1 MLGPPVPL
9 RYDAAV
15 SSPTRFLIIGVL
27 AVAGI
32 LVLANAFD
40 VGTTRAATPASSAVA
55 ETNPP
60 KADKTKEPKPE
71 ETATPEETASPEETG
86 TLDGVRI
93 QVFNGTSTTGLAA
106 EVQDTLDKA
115 GDPVLA
121 GEPGNANENQS
132 ETIVYYRDKSDR
144 ANAEYIAKRY
154 FDGAPV
160 EPMSRI
166 PPVNVGGVTTE
177 VSKEVEVAIVVG
189 EDYSR

>member
-40 VGTTRAATPASSAVA
+40 VGITRAAAPASPAVT
-55 ETNPP
+55 ETKPP
-60 KADKTKEPKPE
+60 KADETNEPK
-71 ETATPEETASPEETG
+71 PEETASPEETG

-132 ETIVYYRDKSDR
+132 ETIVYYQDKSDR

-160 EPMSRI
+160 EQMSRI

-177 VSKEVEVAIVVG
+177 ISKEVEVAIVVG

>member
-1 MLGPPVPL
+1 
-9 RYDAAV
+9 V

-32 LVLANAFD
+32 LVLANAFE
-40 VGTTRAATPASSAVA
+40 VGTTRAAAPSSPAAT
-55 ETNPP
+55 ETKPP
-60 KADKTKEPKPE
+60 KAEKTKEPQPE
-71 ETATPEETASPEETG
+71 ETETPEDAAG

-121 GEPGNANENQS
+121 GEPGNANENQT
-132 ETIVYYRDKSDR
+132 ETVVYYRDRSDR

-154 FDGAPV
+154 FDGAAV
-160 EPMSRI
+160 ESMSRI
-166 PPVNVGGVTTE
+166 PPVNVGGVTTD

-189 EDYSR
+189 EDYSQ

>member
-1 MLGPPVPL
+1 LLGPPVRL
-9 RYDAAV
+9 RYDAPV

-40 VGTTRAATPASSAVA
+40 VGTTRAVAPASPAPT
-55 ETNPP
+55 ETKPP
-60 KADKTKEPKPE
+60 KVDQTKEPKPE
-71 ETATPEETASPEETG
+71 ETEAPEEAG

-106 EVQDTLDKA
+106 QVQDSLDKA

-121 GEPGNANENQS
+121 GEPGNANANEA
-132 ETIVYYRDKSDR
+132 ETVVYYRDRSDR

-154 FDGAPV
+154 FDGAAV

-166 PPVNVGGVTTE
+166 PAVNVGGVTTE
-177 VSKEVEVAIVVG
+177 VSKEVEVAIIVG

>member
-71 ETATPEETASPEETG
+71 ETATPEETG

>member
-1 MLGPPVPL
+1 
-9 RYDAAV
+9 V

-40 VGTTRAATPASSAVA
+40 VGTTRAATPATPAVT
-55 ETNPP
+55 ETKSP
-60 KADKTKEPKPE
+60 KPDETKEPKPE
-71 ETATPEETASPEETG
+71 ETATPEETG

-132 ETIVYYRDKSDR
+132 ETTVYYRDKSDR

-189 EDYSR
+189 ENYSR

>member
-40 VGTTRAATPASSAVA
+40 VGTTRAATPATPAVA

-60 KADKTKEPKPE
+60 KPDKTKEPKPE
-71 ETATPEETASPEETG
+71 ETASPEEETG

-154 FDGAPV
+154 FNGAPV

-177 VSKEVEVAIVVG
+177 ISKDVEVAIVVG
-189 EDYSR
+189 EDYSS

>member
-1 MLGPPVPL
+1 
-9 RYDAAV
+9 V

-32 LVLANAFD
+32 LVLANAFE
-40 VGTTRAATPASSAVA
+40 VGTTRAAAPASPAA
-55 ETNPP
+55 TETKPP
-60 KADKTKEPKPE
+60 KADKTNEPKPE
-71 ETATPEETASPEETG
+71 ETQAPEEDTG

-121 GEPGNANENQS
+121 GEPGNANENQT
-132 ETIVYYRDKSDR
+132 ETVVYYRDKSAR

-154 FDGAPV
+154 FDDAPV
-160 EPMSRI
+160 ESISRI
-166 PPVNVGGVTTE
+166 PAVNVGGVTTD
-177 VSKEVEVAIVVG
+177 VSKDVEVAIIVG
-189 EDYSR
+189 ENYRP

>member
-1 MLGPPVPL
+1 LLGHPVPL

-40 VGTTRAATPASSAVA
+40 VGTTRAAAPATPAVA
-55 ETNPP
+55 ETKSP
-60 KADKTKEPKPE
+60 KPDETKEPKPE
-71 ETATPEETASPEETG
+71 ETATPEETG

-177 VSKEVEVAIVVG
+177 VSREVEVAIVVG
-189 EDYSR
+189 ENYS

>member
-40 VGTTRAATPASSAVA
+40 VGTTRAATPATPAVA

-60 KADKTKEPKPE
+60 KPDKTKEPKPE
-71 ETATPEETASPEETG
+71 ETATPEEETG

-177 VSKEVEVAIVVG
+177 ISKEVEVAIVVG
-189 EDYSR
+189 EDYSS

>member
-40 VGTTRAATPASSAVA
+40 VGTTRAAAPASPAVT
-55 ETNPP
+55 ETKPP
-60 KADKTKEPKPE
+60 KADETNEPK
-71 ETATPEETASPEETG
+71 PEETASPEETG

-132 ETIVYYRDKSDR
+132 ETVVYYRDKSDR

-154 FDGAPV
+154 FDGAAV

-166 PPVNVGGVTTE
+166 PPVNVGGVTTD
-177 VSKEVEVAIVVG
+177 VSKEVVVAIVVG

>member
-1 MLGPPVPL
+1 MLGPRVPL
-9 RYDAAV
+9 RYDAPV

-32 LVLANAFD
+32 LVLANAFE
-40 VGTTRAATPASSAVA
+40 VGTTLAVAPASPAPT
-55 ETNPP
+55 ETKPP

-71 ETATPEETASPEETG
+71 ETEAPEEAG

-121 GEPGNANENQS
+121 GEPGNANENEA
-132 ETIVYYRDKSDR
+132 ETLVYYRDKSDR

-154 FDGAPV
+154 FDGAAV
-160 EPMSRI
+160 EPISRI
-166 PPVNVGGVTTE
+166 PPVNVGGVTTD

-189 EDYSR
+189 EDYRQ

>member
-1 MLGPPVPL
+1 M
-9 RYDAAV
+9 

-40 VGTTRAATPASSAVA
+40 GGDATRAATSASPTVT
-55 ETNPP
+55 ETKPP
-60 KADKTKEPKPE
+60 KAEKTKEPKPE
-71 ETATPEETASPEETG
+71 ETATPEEPAG

-106 EVQDTLDKA
+106 EVQDTLDKS

-121 GEPGNANENQS
+121 GEPGNANENQA
-132 ETIVYYRDKSDR
+132 ETVVYYRDKSDR
-144 ANAEYIAKRY
+144 ANAEYISKRY
-154 FDGAPV
+154 FDGAAV
-160 EPMSRI
+160 ESMSRM
-166 PPVNVGGVTTE
+166 PPVNVGGVTTDI
-177 VSKEVEVAIVVG
+177 SREVEVAIVVG